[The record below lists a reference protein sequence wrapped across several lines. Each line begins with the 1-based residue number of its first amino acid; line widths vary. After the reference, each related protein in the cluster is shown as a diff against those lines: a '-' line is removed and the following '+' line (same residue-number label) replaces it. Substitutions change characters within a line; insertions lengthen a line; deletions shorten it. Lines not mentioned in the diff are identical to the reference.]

1 MNPLIT
7 NGEAVNSGPGERMA
21 ASAAIAVSVMPGSR
35 GVSAAAA
42 AAASPALTPTWK
54 AAIVPSTS
62 DSLTATA
69 WRGPREVACTIICT
83 PNGIASSGAGPRTST
98 WPAAGLECAFGV
110 LIEAGGSDRPACFI
124 ATVLIYR
131 GPPIVKRRS
140 DYQGSAV
147 R

>member
-83 PNGIASSGAGPRTST
+83 PNGIASSGAG
-98 WPAAGLECAFGV
+98 AEGLDLARGRPPV
-110 LIEAGGSDRPACFI
+110 RVRGSHRGGGSDRPACFI
-124 ATVLIYR
+124 ATVLMYR